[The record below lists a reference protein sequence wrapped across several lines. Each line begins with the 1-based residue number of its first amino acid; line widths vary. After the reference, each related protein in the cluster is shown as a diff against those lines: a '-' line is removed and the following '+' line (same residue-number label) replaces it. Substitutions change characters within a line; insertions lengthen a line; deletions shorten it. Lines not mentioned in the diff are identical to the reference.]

1 MFGPIIENA
10 WLGRE
15 DSNLRMV
22 ESKSTA
28 LPLGDAPTPGL
39 RQTALAGGRTIKRG
53 WPSRNCLSAFSR
65 ARGKDLGNQQVARA
79 STPTCSAH
87 AGLNSRNL
95 GRGAR
100 LPLLPPAGASIRPA
114 LRAEPRRCRSVAQ
127 SGSAP
132 RSGRGGRR
140 FESYHSDQF
149 KPRKLDPDA
158 RSPRGNR
165 VALMWG
171 LLFHAPYSRG
181 GAHCRLASFSRRI
194 ADRRGNSSAIC
205 ERPKRE
211 ACSRPKSAMR
221 YRPHR
226 SSNCSGFRSRK

>member
-1 MFGPIIENA
+1 MGGQNDENA

-65 ARGKDLGNQQVARA
+65 ARGKDLGDQQVARA

-140 FESYHSDQF
+140 FESYHSD
-149 KPRKLDPDA
+149 
-158 RSPRGNR
+158 
-165 VALMWG
+165 
-171 LLFHAPYSRG
+171 HHSR
-181 GAHCRLASFSRRI
+181 
-194 ADRRGNSSAIC
+194 
-205 ERPKRE
+205 
-211 ACSRPKSAMR
+211 
-221 YRPHR
+221 
-226 SSNCSGFRSRK
+226 